1 MKIMDLDPT
10 HPLALAVLIALAL
23 GTKSSVATEHHSA
36 AAAPTRN
43 GSPNEISVAQA
54 IQPAPGEQR
63 GQPKASS
70 SGGAMGETNGDAG
83 SMSADPAKA
92 PKGSELTPSSKA
104 KAGVSAHRE
113 QSASQKAVVKA
124 VNGFAGQ
131 TFSQLLQT
139 NTDKNAVISPLG
151 LGTALNLLASGAGG
165 ETAKLLRFAELC
177 WSAEVG

>member
-1 MKIMDLDPT
+1 MADFGED
-10 HPLALAVLIALAL
+10 
-23 GTKSSVATEHHSA
+23 
-36 AAAPTRN
+36 
-43 GSPNEISVAQA
+43 QA

-104 KAGVSAHRE
+104 KGGVSAHRG

-131 TFSQLLQT
+131 TLSQLLQT
-139 NTDKNAVISPLG
+139 NTARQSV
-151 LGTALNLLASGAGG
+151 AASLFRLPRRRPRDSGRCPIL
-165 ETAKLLRFAELC
+165 KVRSLHSCLRIRCLRQ
-177 WSAEVG
+177 